1 MAKADVD
8 PAELQRFARE
18 LTRFSSELESL
29 INRLHARMQGLQQS
43 WRDQEQRKFE
53 EEFNQTIKAL
63 SRFMES
69 SNKHAA
75 FLVKKAKHIEDYLQQ
90 H

>member
-8 PAELQRFARE
+8 PAELQRFARD

-29 INRLHARMQGLQQS
+29 INRLHGRMHGLQQS
-43 WRDQEQRKFE
+43 WRDQEQLKFE
-53 EEFNQTIKAL
+53 EEFSQMIKAL
-63 SRFMES
+63 SRFTES
-69 SNKHAA
+69 SNRHAA

-90 H
+90 R

>member
-18 LTRFSSELESL
+18 LTRFNSELESL
-29 INRLHARMQGLQQS
+29 INRLHGRMQGLQQS

-53 EEFNQTIKAL
+53 EEFNQTMKAL
-63 SRFMES
+63 IRFMDS
-69 SNKHAA
+69 STRHAS